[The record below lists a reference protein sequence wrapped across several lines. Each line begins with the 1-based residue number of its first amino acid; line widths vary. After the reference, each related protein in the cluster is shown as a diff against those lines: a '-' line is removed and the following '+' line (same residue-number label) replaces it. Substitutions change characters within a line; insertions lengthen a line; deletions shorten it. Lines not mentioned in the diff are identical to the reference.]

1 MNSQQAQHRLQ
12 QLAAEAS
19 AIFDKADAEG
29 RQLMP
34 EEREEAEE
42 KVARF
47 KDLQAR
53 QQVFG
58 VAERIGT
65 PGVGGLTGGD
75 GRPLASSDA
84 GLAFVESEGYKAIS
98 DPETRGQK
106 WSTGAI
112 PIGSLHAKG
121 TLLEGAGAPGAG
133 SGGGFLSPGPTVVP
147 GVVETLFQPIEAVDL
162 FATITT
168 NTNTVRYAIEG
179 TATSGAA
186 GVAEGAAKPESTLGL
201 STTDEPVKKIA
212 TSITVSDELISDA
225 TSAQGFI
232 GGRLS
237 KFVTLEEERQLLRGA
252 GTNELVGLVG
262 RGGVNTY
269 ARGSDDN
276 LTAIAKVIANTAG
289 SSHVMPTGVV
299 MHPTNWLASRL
310 LRDGSGGTVGAY
322 FGAGPFGPAAQ
333 NAGAAGLFGQ
343 SLWDVP
349 VALSTTV
356 GPGTAIVGGFANC
369 AAIARRSGVVVEATN
384 SHSDYFTRD
393 LVVVRAEQREALLV
407 YRPSAFTVV
416 SGLS

>member
-237 KFVTLEEERQLLRGA
+237 KFVTLERSASCCA
-252 GTNELVGLVG
+252 GLAPTSWSGL
-262 RGGVNTY
+262 
-269 ARGSDDN
+269 S
-276 LTAIAKVIANTAG
+276 
-289 SSHVMPTGVV
+289 
-299 MHPTNWLASRL
+299 
-310 LRDGSGGTVGAY
+310 
-322 FGAGPFGPAAQ
+322 
-333 NAGAAGLFGQ
+333 AGAA
-343 SLWDVP
+343 
-349 VALSTTV
+349 STPTPV
-356 GPGTAIVGGFANC
+356 GPT
-369 AAIARRSGVVVEATN
+369 T
-384 SHSDYFTRD
+384 T
-393 LVVVRAEQREALLV
+393 
-407 YRPSAFTVV
+407 
-416 SGLS
+416 